1 MIKLTR
7 SSITHVKNLL
17 NEISSSPKKSLGQ
30 NFLIDGNIVRKI
42 LEEARVTSNDYVLEI
57 GPGLGSLT
65 EALVMEGAEVLAI
78 EKDSSFQSILSS
90 FPIELRCMDIR
101 DFFLPSMKRK
111 GKLIANL
118 PYHISSLVLSQF
130 VREHNFFT
138 DIVVMV
144 QEEMADRIVAK
155 AGSPDYSSL
164 SILLQFYS
172 DVHYA
177 FTVSPKCFYPIPKVS
192 SAVVHLK
199 LKKDYLLLESEHKLF
214 FNMVRTSFQQRRKRL
229 VNGLSKIFLKEK
241 VMDGLQE
248 LGLSENVRPENLTV
262 QNFVMLF
269 NFLK

>member
-1 MIKLTR
+1 MIKLTC
-7 SSITHVKNLL
+7 SSITHVKSLL
-17 NEISSSPKKSLGQ
+17 NEISASPKKSLGQ

-42 LEEARVTSNDYVLEI
+42 LGEAQVTSNDYVLEI

-78 EKDSSFQSILSS
+78 EKDRSFQNILSS
-90 FPIELRCMDIR
+90 FPIDLRFMDIR
-101 DFFLPSMKRK
+101 DFFLPSMKRQ

-118 PYHISSLVLSQF
+118 PYHISSLVLSRF
-130 VREHNFFT
+130 VREHDFFT

-144 QEEMADRIVAK
+144 QEEMANRIVAK
-155 AGSPDYSSL
+155 VGSSDYSSL

-177 FTVSPKCFYPIPKVS
+177 FTVSPKCFYPVPKIS

-199 LKKDYLLLESEHKLF
+199 LKKEYLLPEPEHKLF
-214 FNMVRTSFQQRRKRL
+214 FNIVRTAFQQRRKRL
-229 VNGLSKIFLKEK
+229 VNGLSKIFLKEE
-241 VMDGLQE
+241 VTCGLKE
-248 LGLSENVRPENLTV
+248 LGLNENVRPENLTV

-269 NFLK
+269 NFFK